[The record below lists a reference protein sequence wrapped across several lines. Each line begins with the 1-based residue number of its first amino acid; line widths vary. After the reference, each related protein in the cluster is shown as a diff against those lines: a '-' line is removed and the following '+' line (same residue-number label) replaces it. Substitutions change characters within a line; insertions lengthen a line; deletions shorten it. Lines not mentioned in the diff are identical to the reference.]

1 MAPPSIRYKS
11 YDLGRQ
17 PLGTVVEVALS
28 CINNVRLMDA
38 RNFEL
43 YRQSK
48 PYKFFGGTMQKTP
61 AKLSVPQAGHWHVV
75 VDKDGFPFLANSN
88 VRTIQPAQR
97 KTATIVQV
105 PIYRDE
111 QQSASPANDETI
123 SGPLE
128 NASLEIEQIRMQLDE
143 FRRMANTDAL
153 TLLNNRRSFDDK
165 LAAVFK
171 EPQARRD
178 AFLVLAD
185 IDHFKTFNDTYGH
198 TVGDMVLT
206 TVATVM
212 KCHVPSNVF
221 VARTG
226 GEEFALI
233 VENETA
239 DGALAIANRVRCA
252 LEATPFTESLSGA
265 ALGTITISMGLCPAI
280 SALEPQDLYRKSDA
294 ALYASK
300 KAGRNRC
307 SIFDATMQEAN
318 APKAPKATVH
328 KDRTQAVG

>member
-1 MAPPSIRYKS
+1 MTPPSIRYKS

-43 YRQSK
+43 YRQSR

-61 AKLSVPQAGHWHVV
+61 AKLTVPQGGHWHIV
-75 VDKDGFPFLANSN
+75 VDKDGFPLLANSN
-88 VRTIQPAQR
+88 VRTIQPAP
-97 KTATIVQV
+97 KKAATIVQV
-105 PIYRDE
+105 PIYKDS
-111 QQSASPANDETI
+111 QQADPPANREIQSSPPD
-123 SGPLE
+123 P
-128 NASLEIEQIRMQLDE
+128 ASLEIEQIRMQLDE

-153 TLLNNRRSFDDK
+153 TQLNNRRSFDDK
-165 LAAVFK
+165 LAAIFK
-171 EPQARRD
+171 EPQARCN

-206 TVATVM
+206 TVAAVLE
-212 KCHVPSNVF
+212 CNVPSNVF

-233 VENETA
+233 IENETP
-239 DGALAIANRVRCA
+239 DGALAIANRVRSA
-252 LEATPFTESLSGA
+252 LETTPFTDPTSGA
-265 ALGTITISMGLCPAI
+265 SLGKITISMGLCPALDG
-280 SALEPQDLYRKSDA
+280 LEPQDLYRKSDA

-307 SIFDATMQEAN
+307 SSYDSTMQTVD
-318 APKAPKATVH
+318 APKAARVSKPQ
-328 KDRTQAVG
+328 DRTQAVG